1 MQIKLIVTR
10 KVLHLAPFWKPH
22 ILELENDLL
31 RQRLLLLL
39 VKKMRKNIGE
49 KNLPCDFALISI
61 DWSASVN

>member
-10 KVLHLAPFWKPH
+10 KVLHLAH

-39 VKKMRKNIGE
+39 VKN
-49 KNLPCDFALISI
+49 DA
-61 DWSASVN
+61 